1 MGLQGKTPLRMF
13 LDISYT
19 GIYNF
24 LIANRVSHIAG
35 LEIEEQISLTFR
47 HTQNSL
53 AKPLLKEWYC

>member
-24 LIANRVSHIAG
+24 LIANRVSCIAG
-35 LEIEEQISLTFR
+35 LKIEESLT
-47 HTQNSL
+47 N
-53 AKPLLKEWYC
+53 PLLRE